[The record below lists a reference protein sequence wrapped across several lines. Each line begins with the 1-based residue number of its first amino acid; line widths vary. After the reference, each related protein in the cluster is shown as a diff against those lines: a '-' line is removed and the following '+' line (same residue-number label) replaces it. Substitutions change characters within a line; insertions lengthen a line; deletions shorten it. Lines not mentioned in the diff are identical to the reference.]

1 MLFRNDDCVGGHK
14 LNLVDISPL
23 IFQYGLCGP
32 DEKRTTKVSRSA
44 ALCHYCRIALP
55 QMQQPQF
62 LLILCSMWQRI
73 ESFTKCIIHCRSN
86 FKNSTLADS
95 LSQLTQH
102 QVKRAAR
109 HVLNGEQTDNETI
122 KKLFSSVKGQSSSLG
137 HSNEAAS
144 FARHKSS

>member
-1 MLFRNDDCVGGHK
+1 
-14 LNLVDISPL
+14 
-23 IFQYGLCGP
+23 
-32 DEKRTTKVSRSA
+32 
-44 ALCHYCRIALP
+44 
-55 QMQQPQF
+55 
-62 LLILCSMWQRI
+62 MWQRMGC
-73 ESFTKCIIHCRSN
+73 FTKCIIHCRSN

-102 QVKRAAR
+102 QVERAAR

-144 FARHKSS
+144 FARHKLFSLWHYYGAPAVFFTVTPCDECSFRVRLYATCQEHKLPSIGDI